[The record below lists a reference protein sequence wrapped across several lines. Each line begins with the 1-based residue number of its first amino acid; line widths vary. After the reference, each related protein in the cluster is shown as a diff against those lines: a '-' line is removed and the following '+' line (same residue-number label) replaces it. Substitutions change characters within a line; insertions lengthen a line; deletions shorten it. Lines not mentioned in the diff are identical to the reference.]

1 MVIYRLRIRNFKS
14 YEDETTIDFTQ
25 IQGYWWISGQIGAG
39 KTTIG
44 EAIVYGLYGTI
55 SGKSNQSLLTWGAK
69 HGLVELWCESRGKN
83 IYIRRELNAYGQSP
97 MSLEV
102 DGEPIVFT
110 NKRNAQ
116 AQLEQD
122 YLDAPRTTMELLCII
137 SFGNFKSLS
146 TLNAKDTKLFLDQ
159 VLGFNSLTAYV
170 DACKDDI
177 STLKTDTVTTL
188 ATIRAL
194 EGQVDRMENYTFIDG
209 DPVALRKSIN
219 DIKIEIAAREQQRDG
234 IIKPLQTKLGT
245 LNQRLGEV
253 KALGANKRREIDF
266 IKKGTC
272 PTCGAPI
279 DQSQL
284 EVKEAERKNLVTQY
298 TELSTEI
305 SDITA
310 QISRETAE
318 ATNYITEQKNRIKS
332 QENELVRLEEQAKQT
347 RANQGEINKLKE
359 EIANHEEHLTKINSE
374 LAEYERLQ
382 QILQVN
388 IRKQVLDSFIPTLN
402 SKIKEFAGMLSMHYV
417 PEFDSMFKCS
427 IRSATIDSIP
437 TASLS
442 TGQLKMVD
450 MIIILAVISTVISKI
465 QSNIIFL
472 DELFSNLDPRTR
484 SELIAVLRTTLPA
497 STTCLIVSH
506 QDMDSGLFDGHIK
519 TRLVPG
525 EHGFDKT
532 EIKFEPLQRD

>member
-1 MVIYRLRIRNFKS
+1 MKINKLRVRNFKS
-14 YEDETTIDFTQ
+14 YEDETEIDFTN

-44 EAIVYGLYGTI
+44 EAIVFGLYGTI

-83 IYIRRELNAYGQSP
+83 LYIRRELNAYGQSP
-97 MSLEV
+97 MSVEV

-159 VLGFNSLTAYV
+159 VLGFDSLTAYI
-170 DACKDDI
+170 DACKDDM
-177 STLKTDTVTTL
+177 STLRTEAVSVQ
-188 ATIRAL
+188 ATIRTL
-194 EGQVDRMENYTFIDG
+194 TSQVERMENYTYIDG
-209 DPVALRKSIN
+209 DPVALRE
-219 DIKIEIAAREQQRDG
+219 DIKTIKEEIAARERERDSK
-234 IIKPLQTKLGT
+234 ITPLRTQLSQ
-245 LNQRLGEV
+245 LNQQLGEV
-253 KALGANKRREIDF
+253 KALGTNKRREIDF
-266 IKKGTC
+266 IKKGKC

-279 DQSQL
+279 DQTQL
-284 EVKEAERKNLVTQY
+284 EVKEAERKNLATQY
-298 TELSTEI
+298 TDLSARI
-305 SDITA
+305 SDINA
-310 QISRETAE
+310 QISHETIE
-318 ATNYITEQKNRIKS
+318 ATNYITQRKNRVKS

-347 RANQGEINKLKE
+347 KANQGEIDNLRN
-359 EIANHEEHLTKINSE
+359 EISEHEDRLTKINAE
-374 LAEYERLQ
+374 LTEYERLQ
-382 QILQVN
+382 TILQVN
-388 IRKQVLDSFIPTLN
+388 IRKQVLDSFIPSLN

-427 IRSATIDSIP
+427 IRSSAIESIP

-450 MIIILAVISTVISKI
+450 MVIILAVIGTVISKI

-484 SELIAVLRTTLPA
+484 SELIAVLRATLPA

-519 TRLVPG
+519 TKLVPG
-525 EHGFDKT
+525 AYGFDKT
-532 EIKFEPLQRD
+532 EIRFESIQRD

>member
-1 MVIYRLRIRNFKS
+1 MKINKIRLRNFKS
-14 YEDETTIDFTQ
+14 YEDETIIDFTK
-25 IQGYWWISGQIGAG
+25 IRGYWWISGQIGAG

-44 EAIVYGLYGTI
+44 EAIVFGLYGTI

-83 IYIRRELNAYGQSP
+83 LYIRRELNAYGQSP
-97 MSLEV
+97 MSVEV

-122 YLDAPRTTMELLCII
+122 FLDAPRTTMELLCII

-159 VLGFNSLTAYV
+159 VLGFDSLTAYI
-170 DACKDDI
+170 DACKDDM
-177 STLKTDTVTTL
+177 SNLRTEAVTVQ

-194 EGQVDRMENYTFIDG
+194 RGQVERMENYTFIDG
-209 DPVALRKSIN
+209 DPVALRQK
-219 DIKIEIAAREQQRDG
+219 IKYIKEEIVAREQLRDNT
-234 IIKPLQTKLGT
+234 IRPLQTKLGT

-253 KALGANKRREIDF
+253 KALGTNKRREIDF

-284 EVKEAERKNLVTQY
+284 EVKEAERQNLATQY
-298 TELSTEI
+298 TELSAQI
-305 SDITA
+305 SDINT
-310 QISRETAE
+310 QISQETLE
-318 ATNYITEQKNRIKS
+318 ATKYITERKNSVKS
-332 QENELVRLEEQAKQT
+332 QENELVRLEEQTKQT
-347 RANQGEINKLKE
+347 KANQGEIDKLKE
-359 EIANHEEHLTKINSE
+359 EIAEHEERLTKINSE

-382 QILQVN
+382 TILQVN

-427 IRSATIDSIP
+427 IRSAALDSIP
-437 TASLS
+437 TSSLS

-484 SELIAVLRTTLPA
+484 SELIAVLRATLPA
-497 STTCLIVSH
+497 TTTCLIVSH

-519 TRLVPG
+519 TKLVPG

-532 EIKFEPLQRD
+532 EIKFELLQRD

>member
-1 MVIYRLRIRNFKS
+1 MRIDKIRVRNFKS
-14 YEDETTIDFTQ
+14 YEDETEMDFTQ
-25 IQGYWWISGQIGAG
+25 TRGYWWVSGQIGAG

-44 EAIVYGLYGTI
+44 EAIIFGLYGTI

-69 HGLVELWCESRGKN
+69 HGLVELWCESRGKKL
-83 IYIRRELNAYGQSP
+83 YIRRELNAYGQSP
-97 MSLEV
+97 MSVEV

-159 VLGFNSLTAYV
+159 VLGFDSLTAYI
-170 DACKDDI
+170 DACKDEM
-177 STLKTDTVTTL
+177 STLRTEVVSIT

-194 EGQVDRMENYTFIDG
+194 QNQVERMENYTVIDG
-209 DPVALRKSIN
+209 DPVALRN
-219 DIKIEIAAREQQRDG
+219 EIKIIKEEITTRERQRDT
-234 IIKPLQTKLGT
+234 IINPLRTELAT

-253 KALGANKRREIDF
+253 KALGTNKRREIDF
-266 IKKGTC
+266 IKRGTC

-284 EVKEAERKNLVTQY
+284 EIKEAERKNLAGQY
-298 TELSTEI
+298 TDLSARI
-305 SDITA
+305 SDINA
-310 QISRETAE
+310 QISQETLE
-318 ATNYITEQKNRIKS
+318 STNYITQRKNRVKS
-332 QENELVRLEEQAKQT
+332 QENELIRLEEQAKQT
-347 RANQGEINKLKE
+347 RANQGEIDNLKM
-359 EIANHEEHLTKINSE
+359 EITGHQEQLTKINSE

-382 QILQVN
+382 TILQVN
-388 IRKQVLDSFIPTLN
+388 IRKQVLDSFIPSLN

-427 IRSATIDSIP
+427 IRSAALDSIP

-450 MIIILAVISTVISKI
+450 MVIILAVISTVISKI

-484 SELIAVLRTTLPA
+484 SELVTVLRATLPKT
-497 STTCLIVSH
+497 TTCLIVSH
-506 QDMDSGLFDGHIK
+506 QDMDLGMFDGHIK
-519 TRLVPG
+519 TKLVPG
-525 EHGFDKT
+525 AHGFDKT
-532 EIKFEPLQRD
+532 EIRFEPLQRD

>member
-1 MVIYRLRIRNFKS
+1 MKINKIRLRNFKS
-14 YEDETTIDFTQ
+14 YEDETTLDFSQ
-25 IQGYWWISGQIGAG
+25 ICGYWWISGQIGAG

-44 EAIVYGLYGTI
+44 EAIVFGLYGTI

-69 HGLVELWCESRGKN
+69 HGLVELWCECRGKN
-83 IYIRRELNAYGQSP
+83 LYIRRELNAYGQSP
-97 MSLEV
+97 MSVEV

-116 AQLEQD
+116 TQLEQD

-159 VLGFNSLTAYV
+159 VLGFDSLTQYI
-170 DACKDDI
+170 DACKDELSSLRTEGV
-177 STLKTDTVTTL
+177 STQ

-194 EGQVDRMENYTFIDG
+194 QSQVDRMENQTFIDG
-209 DPVALRKSIN
+209 DSALLKSQIAN
-219 DIKIEIAAREQQRDG
+219 LKSEILVREQEHRNT
-234 IIKPLQTKLGT
+234 ITPLQTELSQLTQK
-245 LNQRLGEV
+245 LGEV
-253 KALGANKRREIDF
+253 KALGTNKRREIDF
-266 IKKGTC
+266 IKKGKC

-279 DQSQL
+279 DQTQL
-284 EVKEAERKNLVTQY
+284 EVKETERKNLAEQY
-298 TELSTEI
+298 TEI
-305 SDITA
+305 SAKIGA
-310 QISRETAE
+310 LNLQISHENTE
-318 ATNYITEQKNRIKS
+318 ATNYIAERKKAVKS
-332 QENELVRLEEQAKQT
+332 RENELVRLEEQSRHT
-347 RANQGEINKLKE
+347 RATQDEIDKLKNEIIGHESHLTEIN
-359 EIANHEEHLTKINSE
+359 TE

-382 QILQVN
+382 TILQVN

-402 SKIKEFAGMLSMHYV
+402 SKIKEFAGMLGMHYV

-427 IRSATIDSIP
+427 IRSAALDSIP

-450 MIIILAVISTVISKI
+450 MVIILAVISTVISKI

-484 SELIAVLRTTLPA
+484 SELIGVLRANLPQT
-497 STTCLIVSH
+497 TTCLIVSH
-506 QDMDSGLFDGHIK
+506 QDMDSGMFDGHIK
-519 TRLVPG
+519 TKLVPG
-525 EHGFDKT
+525 ANGFDKT
-532 EIKFEPLQRD
+532 EIKFESLQRN

>member
-1 MVIYRLRIRNFKS
+1 MRIDKIRVRNFKS
-14 YEDETTIDFTQ
+14 YEDETTMDFTQ
-25 IQGYWWISGQIGAG
+25 TRGYWWVSGQIGAG

-44 EAIVYGLYGTI
+44 EAIIFGLYGTI

-69 HGLVELWCESRGKN
+69 HGLVELWCESRGKKL
-83 IYIRRELNAYGQSP
+83 YIRRELNAYGQSP
-97 MSLEV
+97 MSVEV

-137 SFGNFKSLS
+137 SFSNFKSLS

-159 VLGFNSLTAYV
+159 VLGFDSLTAYI
-170 DACKDDI
+170 DACKEDM
-177 STLKTDTVTTL
+177 SSLRTKAVSVQ

-194 EGQVDRMENYTFIDG
+194 QNQVSRMENYTYIDG
-209 DPVALRKSIN
+209 DPVALRE
-219 DIKIEIAAREQQRDG
+219 DIKTIKNEIVERERKRDEL
-234 IIKPLQTKLGT
+234 INPLRNQLVQ
-245 LNQRLGEV
+245 LNQRIGEV
-253 KALGANKRREIDF
+253 KALGTNKRREIDF

-284 EVKEAERKNLVTQY
+284 EVKEAERKNLADQY
-298 TELSTEI
+298 TDLSTRI
-305 SDITA
+305 SDINA
-310 QISRETAE
+310 QISQETTE
-318 ATNYITEQKNRIKS
+318 AANYITQRKNRVKS

-347 RANQGEINKLKE
+347 RVNQGEIDKLKD
-359 EIANHEEHLTKINSE
+359 EITGHEEQLTKINTE

-382 QILQVN
+382 TILQVN
-388 IRKQVLDSFIPTLN
+388 IRKQVLDSFIPLLN
-402 SKIKEFAGMLSMHYV
+402 SKIKEFAGMLNMHYV

-427 IRSATIDSIP
+427 IRSAAIDSIP

-450 MIIILAVISTVISKI
+450 MVIILSVISTVISKI

-484 SELIAVLRTTLPA
+484 SELIAVLRATLPKT
-497 STTCLIVSH
+497 TTCLIVSH
-506 QDMDSGLFDGHIK
+506 QDMDLGMFDGHIK
-519 TRLVPG
+519 TKLVPG
-525 EHGFDKT
+525 QYGFDKT
-532 EIKFEPLQRD
+532 EIKFDTLQRD

>member
-1 MVIYRLRIRNFKS
+1 MRIDKIRLRNFKS
-14 YEDETTIDFTQ
+14 YEDETTIDFTK
-25 IQGYWWISGQIGAG
+25 IRGYWWISGQIGAG

-44 EAIVYGLYGTI
+44 EAIIYGLYGTI
-55 SGKSNQSLLTWGAK
+55 SGKSNQSLLTWGAR
-69 HGLVELWCESRGKN
+69 HGLVELWCESRGKKL
-83 IYIRRELNAYGQSP
+83 YIRRELNLHGQSP
-97 MSLEV
+97 MSVDV

-159 VLGFNSLTAYV
+159 VLGFDSLTAYI
-170 DACKDDI
+170 DICKEDM
-177 STLKTDTVTTL
+177 SALRTQGVTEQ
-188 ATIRAL
+188 ATIRTL
-194 EGQVDRMENYTFIDG
+194 QSQVNRMENYTFIDG
-209 DPVALRKSIN
+209 DADVLRK
-219 DIKIEIAAREQQRDG
+219 DIKALKDEIVSRETERDN
-234 IIKPLQTKLGT
+234 IIKPLQQKLTT

-253 KALGANKRREIDF
+253 KALGTNKRREIDF
-266 IKKGTC
+266 IKRGTC

-284 EVKEAERKNLVTQY
+284 EVKEAERKNLGEQY
-298 TELSTEI
+298 KDLSAQI
-305 SDITA
+305 SDISA
-310 QISRETAE
+310 QISQENVE
-318 ATNYITEQKNRIKS
+318 ATNYITQRRNRVKS

-347 RANQGEINKLKE
+347 KVNQDEIDRLKQEIKDHESNLSKLN
-359 EIANHEEHLTKINSE
+359 IE

-388 IRKQVLDSFIPTLN
+388 IRKQVLDSFIPSLN

-427 IRSATIDSIP
+427 IRSANLDSIP

-450 MIIILAVISTVISKI
+450 MVIILAVIGTVISKI

-484 SELIAVLRTTLPA
+484 SELIAVLRATLPQ

-519 TRLVPG
+519 TKLVPG

-532 EIKFEPLQRD
+532 EIKFESINRE